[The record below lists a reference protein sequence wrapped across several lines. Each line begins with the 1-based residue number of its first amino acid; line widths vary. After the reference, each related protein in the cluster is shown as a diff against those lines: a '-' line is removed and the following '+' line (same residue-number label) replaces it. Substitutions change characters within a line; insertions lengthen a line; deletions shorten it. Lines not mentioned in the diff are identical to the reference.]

1 MRSSEEWVL
10 SSMMATNKR
19 CGRTMTRKI
28 EVLPES
34 ISQIIAAGEV
44 IERPA
49 SVVKEL
55 MENAIDAGSSEIT
68 VELKAG
74 GLQLIRVVDS
84 GEGMDQED
92 VPLAFQRY
100 ATSKIKRAEDLYA
113 IHTLG
118 FRGEALPSISQVSK
132 MTLQT
137 RTRDSLTGTRVI
149 CEGGEIK
156 SIAETGFPVG
166 TEVEV
171 EQLFYNIPVKRKFLK
186 SIRSELRFA
195 LSHFLRLSLSH
206 PTISF
211 KFIHDGRALHEH
223 VKTESPLDRVEA
235 ILGKEVYGHLQPI
248 GFEQGEIRLSGF
260 ASLPSFSKRNAE
272 GIYFYVNQRFIKDR
286 MIYRAVLDA
295 YRHVLPINQ
304 FPVVI
309 LFITLPPSFVDV
321 NVHPT
326 KSEVKFKDPDRVYQA
341 VLGAIRMVLEEG
353 PSRLEE
359 VALRGKGKEWVF
371 QGRAEPSFFGQETP
385 SPISSFLRGE
395 ERGILTVRDGGGLPR
410 EVERKW
416 PYAVLGQI
424 RGTYILCE
432 GEGSLVFIDQH
443 AAHERILFE
452 KFRKKFEN
460 GSVISEKLLLPILI
474 ELSVEE
480 SYTLDSAG
488 EALKEIGFE
497 IEPVGEKLFAIQS
510 VPSFIDPKDPKEMV
524 RGILDELS
532 FLEKK
537 GSGKETIHTLLV
549 TLACH
554 SAVRGNS
561 MLRREEIDKLVE
573 DLAPFHASTT
583 CPHGRPIFFFFPL
596 DELKK
601 QFKRK

>member
-1 MRSSEEWVL
+1 MP
-10 SSMMATNKR
+10 
-19 CGRTMTRKI
+19 RKI

-74 GLQLIRVVDS
+74 GLQLIRVGDS
-84 GEGMDQED
+84 GEGMDRED

-100 ATSKIKRAEDLYA
+100 ATSKIKKTEDLYA

-137 RTRDSLTGTRVI
+137 RTPHSISGTKVI
-149 CEGGEIK
+149 CEGGGIK
-156 SIAETGFPVG
+156 IIAEIGCPIG

-171 EQLFYNIPVKRKFLK
+171 KNLFYNIPVKRKFLK
-186 SIRSELRFA
+186 SIRSELRYA
-195 LSHFLRLSLSH
+195 LNHFLRLSLSH

-211 KFIHDGRALHEH
+211 KFIHDGRPLHEYL
-223 VKTESPLDRVEA
+223 KTESLLVRIEA
-235 ILGKEVYGHLQPI
+235 IFGKEIYRHLRPI
-248 GFEQGEIRLSGF
+248 GFEDGEIRISGF
-260 ASLPSFSKRNAE
+260 SSLPSFSKRNAE

-286 MIYRAVLDA
+286 MIYKAILDA
-295 YRHVLPINQ
+295 YRHILPSNQ

-309 LFITLPPSFVDV
+309 LFITLPPSTVDV

-326 KSEVKFKDPDRVYQA
+326 KAEVKFKDPEKIYRA
-341 VLGAIRMVLEEG
+341 VLAAIRIVQEEDS
-353 PSRLEE
+353 PWSEE
-359 VALRGKGKEWVF
+359 MAPTGERREWIPQKRGY
-371 QGRAEPSFFGQETP
+371 PSFFVQENLSIP
-385 SPISSFLRGE
+385 SSLTGGKE
-395 ERGILTVRDGGGLPR
+395 EGILTVQEGGLQWKA
-410 EVERKW
+410 EKKW
-416 PYAVLGQI
+416 PCTILGQI

-432 GEGSLVFIDQH
+432 GEGNLIFIDQH

-452 KFRKKFEN
+452 KFKKEYETR
-460 GSVISEKLLLPILI
+460 SIVSEKLLIPILI

-480 SYTLDSAG
+480 SYLLEFTG
-488 EALKEIGFE
+488 EALKAIGFE
-497 IEPVGEKLFAIQS
+497 IEQVGEKLFAIRS
-510 VPSFIDPKDPKEMV
+510 LPSFIDQKDPKEIV

-532 FLEKK
+532 FLEKQGK
-537 GSGKETIHTLLV
+537 GEETIHTLLV

-554 SAVRGNS
+554 SAIRGNF
-561 MLRREEIDKLVE
+561 MLRKEEMDKLVE
-573 DLAPFHASTT
+573 NLISFHPAMT
-583 CPHGRPIFFFFPL
+583 CPHGRPIFFVLPL